1 MIPSEL
7 DPEVRAALD
16 AFVVVD
22 DAGRKNKISSKGSL
36 ALLVEL
42 TRTFKGRELPLDWQD
57 FVTPGGGQVSCASG
71 PFIKKIL
78 ADHGIHQLLSKEG
91 GRTSRGSL
99 HIMKAYVKLINELG
113 DVDFD
118 AVEDY
123 WVGRVRKFLASKP
136 FKLSSDRSRSVA
148 TSIDDL
154 LEQAAKRQREN
165 PGMQYAGSVLQH
177 LVAAK
182 LELIMPGIEIHGAA
196 EADDQTGREG
206 DFIIEDT
213 AIHCTTAPAQAL
225 VDKCATNVS
234 HGLTPIIVTISSRT
248 QTAKNLLDDAGIG
261 ERAEVWDL
269 QQFLSTNVYE
279 HGLFTATKRH
289 TFLGK
294 LVDEY
299 NGIVDK
305 FETDPSLRIDYDK
318 GREHTDR
325 AAG

>member
-1 MIPSEL
+1 MPKEL
-7 DPEVRAALD
+7 KPEVKAALD
-16 AFVVVD
+16 AFVAVD
-22 DAGRKNKISSKGSL
+22 DAGRRNKISSKGSL
-36 ALLVEL
+36 ALVVEL
-42 TRTFKGRELPLDWQD
+42 TRTFKGRDLPLHWED

-78 ADHGIHQLLSKEG
+78 AEHGINQLLSKEG

-99 HIMKAYVKLINELG
+99 HIMKSYVAFINELG
-113 DVDFD
+113 EADFD
-118 AVEDY
+118 AIEEY
-123 WVGRVRKFLASKP
+123 WIDRVRKYLAGKP

-148 TSIDDL
+148 NSVDDL

-182 LELIMPGIEIHGAA
+182 LEIIMPGIEIHGAA

-225 VDKCATNVS
+225 IDKCAANVA

-248 QTAKNLLDDAGIG
+248 QTARNLLDDAEIG
-261 ERAEVWDL
+261 ARAEVWDL

-279 HGLFTATKRH
+279 HGRFTASSRS
-289 TFLGK
+289 TFLGQ
-294 LVDEY
+294 LVEGY
-299 NGIVDK
+299 NGIIDK
-305 FETDPSLRIDYDK
+305 FETDPSLKIEYDS
-318 GREHTDR
+318 GR
-325 AAG
+325 

>member
-1 MIPSEL
+1 MPTSL
-7 DPEVRAALD
+7 KPEVRDALD
-16 AFVVVD
+16 NFVSID

-36 ALLVEL
+36 ALVVEL
-42 TRTFKGRELPLDWQD
+42 TRAFKGRNLPLNWKD

-71 PFIKKIL
+71 QFIKKIL
-78 ADHGIHQLLSKEG
+78 AEHGINQLLSKEG

-99 HIMKAYVKLINELG
+99 HIMKSYVALINKLG
-113 DVDFD
+113 DVDLD
-118 AVEDY
+118 AVEEY
-123 WVGRVRKFLASKP
+123 WVERVRKFLAGKP

-148 TSIDDL
+148 NSVDDL
-154 LEQAAKRQREN
+154 FEQAAKRQCEN

-225 VDKCATNVS
+225 IDKCAANVG
-234 HGLTPIIVTISSRT
+234 HGLTPIIITISSRT

-261 ERAEVWDL
+261 DRAEVWDL

-279 HGLFTATKRH
+279 HGLFTSSSRRL
-289 TFLGK
+289 FLGK
-294 LVDEY
+294 LVVEY

-305 FETDPSLRIDYDK
+305 YETDPSLKIEYDSGK
-318 GREHTDR
+318 KE
-325 AAG
+325 